1 MSKFDII
8 KSKIL
13 QGEEFE
19 RKLTYWR
26 FKEYKIV
33 FTNGC
38 FDILHA
44 GHVEYLSKAAS
55 EGNILVIGLNSDDSV
70 RRLKGSHRP
79 INNQQARA
87 ILLASLG
94 FVDAVVLFDED
105 TPYELIKTI
114 QPDILIKGSDYKP
127 EEIVGYDILTAKGGL
142 VKTVDLVEGY
152 STTSIE
158 KRILENIIRK

>member
-1 MSKFDII
+1 MSKFDVI

-13 QGEEFE
+13 QSDEFA

-55 EGNILVIGLNSDDSV
+55 EGNILVIGLNSDYSV
-70 RRLKGSHRP
+70 RRLKGPHRP

-94 FVDAVVLFDED
+94 FVDAVVVFDED
-105 TPYELIKTI
+105 TPYELIKTV

-158 KRILENIIRK
+158 KRILNLQKK

>member
-44 GHVEYLSKAAS
+44 GHIEYLSKAAS

-70 RRLKGSHRP
+70 RRLKGPHRP

-127 EEIVGYDILTAKGGL
+127 EEIVGYDILIAKGGL
-142 VKTVDLVEGY
+142 VKTVNLVEGY

-158 KRILENIIRK
+158 KRILNLQKK

>member
-105 TPYELIKTI
+105 TPYKLIKTV

-158 KRILENIIRK
+158 QKILYLQKK